1 MGLAEFGV
9 VTAVVVVLLALF
21 VTVLSGLQA
30 ANDSETIIEEV
41 MAVNFFITFP
51 SLVLI
56 INYLVV
62 V

>member
-30 ANDSETIIEEV
+30 ANDSETIIEEIT
-41 MAVNFFITFP
+41 AVNVFITFP
-51 SLVLI
+51 CI
-56 INYLVV
+56 T
-62 V
+62 